1 MKESLLQFIWN
12 QKRFNHSNLRLFDE
26 RELIIKNYGQF
37 NINENGPDFLN
48 AQIIID
54 SIMWVGNI
62 EIHVRSSD
70 WMKHGHHKDSNYNN
84 VILHVVWE
92 NDVDI
97 QLFDKNI
104 PVLELKNYVHT
115 SVLANYSCFQRT
127 IGQIPCKRFI
137 QSIDILF
144 KQEMMDRAL
153 LKRLERKSSSF
164 RQFDT
169 SQQLYVQLARA
180 MGGKTNQDS
189 FEFISEKLP
198 FSLVSEMKT
207 QQRTFAFNTM
217 KELMENQRNS
227 TAFEIPV
234 FKTKGMRPA
243 SQHSIRLKQFIQ
255 LIPLVRDFN
264 ILVELSTK
272 ELIFLY
278 RKKMSQYDSSISFE
292 IQNSILINVF
302 VPYLFSLDDE
312 RYVEK
317 AIEILENL
325 PKEKNNV
332 VQKMINF
339 GFSVNNSFQSQAVL
353 EIYTQ
358 FCLKK
363 YCLKCSIGAK
373 ILNS

>member
-1 MKESLLQFIWN
+1 MKESFLQFIWN
-12 QKRFNHSNLRLFDE
+12 QKRFKHSNLRLFDK
-26 RELIIKNYGQF
+26 RELIIKKYGQF
-37 NINENGPDFLN
+37 NVNENGPDFLN
-48 AQIIID
+48 AQILID
-54 SIMWVGNI
+54 SIIWVGNI

-70 WMKHGHHKDSNYNN
+70 WNKHGHHKDANYNN

-104 PVLELKNYVHT
+104 PVLELKNYVHP
-115 SVLANYSCFQRT
+115 SVLANYSSFQRAT
-127 IGQIPCKRFI
+127 GQIPCERFI

-144 KQEMMDRAL
+144 KQEMMDRAV
-153 LKRLERKSSSF
+153 LERLDRKSLQF
-164 RQFDT
+164 RQNHI

-180 MGGKTNQDS
+180 IGGKTNQDS

-198 FSLVSEMKT
+198 YSLVNEMKI
-207 QQRTFAFNTM
+207 QQRTIAFNTM

-227 TAFEIPV
+227 AAFEIPV

-243 SQHSIRLKQFIQ
+243 SQHRIRLQQFIQ
-255 LIPLVRDFN
+255 LIPLVKDFKN
-264 ILVELSTK
+264 FIELSTK

-278 RKKMSQYDSSISFE
+278 RKKMAQYDSSISFQ

-302 VPYLFSLDDE
+302 VPYLVSLHDE
-312 RYVEK
+312 RYIEK

-339 GFSVNNSFQSQAVL
+339 GFSVNNSYHSQAVL
-353 EIYTQ
+353 EIYSQ

-363 YCLKCSIGAK
+363 KCLHCSIGSK
-373 ILNS
+373 IINS